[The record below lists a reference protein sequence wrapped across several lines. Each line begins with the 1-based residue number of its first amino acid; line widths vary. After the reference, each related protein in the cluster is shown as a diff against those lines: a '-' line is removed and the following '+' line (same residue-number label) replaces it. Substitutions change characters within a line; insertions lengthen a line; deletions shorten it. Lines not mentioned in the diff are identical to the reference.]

1 MWHKGRQIPG
11 ESRCVEEC
19 ISVQAAPPG
28 YVAGL
33 GRGASGFTTRSD
45 IGPAREAAAA
55 TATATAGATA
65 AGDSSSRARGTKASL
80 AASVDARFQDAE
92 NEEGLFSNMRY
103 EADDEEADRV
113 WAQIDAQMEQRHAG
127 KRKSPHGTALRGTC
141 RIRPHAGFGARAR
154 RPDQAID
161 AAGGGA
167 TDLLAIGQ
175 ARDSG
180 YLTSLGSL
188 GAARAAEVGDIGR
201 ARELLRSVTAANPT
215 SAPGWL
221 ARARVEEMAGE
232 QARAR
237 KVILEACER
246 EDVWVEAARLHATAE
261 ARAILASGVRHC
273 PQSVRLWSAA
283 ADLEIGQAR
292 RRVLRRALEKV
303 PGSQA
308 LWMDALE
315 TRENARRVLNRA
327 RRAVPASADVW
338 VAAARLEEQHQGGSA
353 VLLRVMAKAVAAL
366 AQTVDRA
373 GWLQLAV
380 QSAADGYPG
389 TCGAIVR
396 AASAAGFD
404 ADDAPEDRAR
414 ALAAEADAAEH
425 GAGAGLA
432 DLLERATRSCPGA
445 EVLWLMA
452 AKHAWAAQGSVAHAL
467 RRRPRPL
474 GTARIWMK
482 SAVLLRQAGRP
493 EEALAL
499 CRDALARFPQ
509 CPKLWLVC
517 AQLEAQGGRMRDA
530 QATLSRALKLC
541 PTAVAL
547 WTQAAG
553 MAAAAD
559 QPTRAR
565 AILERARVHVPRSA
579 ALWLQAVRLEARAL
593 GAPVARTTLARALQE
608 CPHAACLWAEGI
620 VLADRA
626 QRKARS
632 VDALK
637 NAAGGGVEVVV
648 MVARLFWAEG
658 KVEKARAWFA
668 RACVQDADHGDAW
681 AWRWRFEQASG
692 GGVGV
697 GAVEA
702 ECARAEPRHGEVWP
716 RVAKAPEN
724 AHLTTA
730 EVLRKAAAALSSLPQ
745 LQQ

>member
-1 MWHKGRQIPG
+1 QLLLAAVKL
-11 ESRCVEEC
+11 ESR
-19 ISVQAAPPG
+19 
-28 YVAGL
+28 
-33 GRGASGFTTRSD
+33 SGQ
-45 IGPAREAAAA
+45 PQ
-55 TATATAGATA
+55 
-65 AGDSSSRARGTKASL
+65 RAL
-80 AASVDARFQDAE
+80 A
-92 NEEGLFSNMRY
+92 L
-103 EADDEEADRV
+103 
-113 WAQIDAQMEQRHAG
+113 
-127 KRKSPHGTALRGTC
+127 
-141 RIRPHAGFGARAR
+141 
-154 RPDQAID
+154 
-161 AAGGGA
+161 
-167 TDLLAIGQ
+167 
-175 ARDSG
+175 
-180 YLTSLGSL
+180 
-188 GAARAAEVGDIGR
+188 
-201 ARELLRSVTAANPT
+201 
-215 SAPGWL
+215 L
-221 ARARVEEMAGE
+221 ARAREM
-232 QARAR
+232 RF
-237 KVILEACER
+237 
-246 EDVWVEAARLHATAE
+246 
-261 ARAILASGVRHC
+261 
-273 PQSVRLWSAA
+273 
-283 ADLEIGQAR
+283 
-292 RRVLRRALEKV
+292 
-303 PGSQA
+303 
-308 LWMDALE
+308 
-315 TRENARRVLNRA
+315 
-327 RRAVPASADVW
+327 
-338 VAAARLEEQHQGGSA
+338 GG
-353 VLLRVMAKAVAAL
+353 
-366 AQTVDRA
+366 
-373 GWLQLAV
+373 G
-380 QSAADGYPG
+380 
-389 TCGAIVR
+389 
-396 AASAAGFD
+396 
-404 ADDAPEDRAR
+404 
-414 ALAAEADAAEH
+414 H
-425 GAGAGLA
+425 G
-432 DLLERATRSCPGA
+432 
-445 EVLWLMA
+445 
-452 AKHAWAAQGSVAHAL
+452 
-467 RRRPRPL
+467 PL

-493 EEALAL
+493 EAALAL

-637 NAAGGGVEVVV
+637 NAGGGGAEVVV